1 MKWEALLA
9 SVEWSWWAAWC
20 SVHYTREVVVGPC
33 PSCRAQGEGS
43 VEPEAVG
50 GPCAEGTVSTSTR
63 SAVVGLNRCGCPRL
77 SACAVWEGV
86 SGSVQVCV

>member
-1 MKWEALLA
+1 M
-9 SVEWSWWAAWC
+9 
-20 SVHYTREVVVGPC
+20 
-33 PSCRAQGEGS
+33 
-43 VEPEAVG
+43 EPEAVG

-63 SAVVGLNRCGCPRL
+63 SAVVGLNRCGLPRL